1 MALTAKVPKK
11 LSGIKTKI
19 MLNLTKRQLICFGAA
34 ALAGFPA
41 YLLLKDAVGTD
52 IAVIF
57 MVILML
63 PFFFFAIYEK
73 NGHPAEQMLKM
84 MWMHKWGRPQ
94 RRAYRS
100 ENLYLRFI
108 REEKA
113 REMAAQNKQKARL
126 RLNIRQGHKDSGLKG
141 KEDADITVI
150 KTSEKDKCREC
161 KPAHR
166 YSQDFSVTEGKEAAD
181 IRERKRKSRE
191 GG

>member
-73 NGHPAEQMLKM
+73 NGHPAEQMLKI

-100 ENLYLRFI
+100 ENLYLRLA

-113 REMAAQNKQKARL
+113 RETAAQKKQKSH
-126 RLNIRQGHKDSGLKG
+126 IKFGIKQVHKD
-141 KEDADITVI
+141 
-150 KTSEKDKCREC
+150 
-161 KPAHR
+161 
-166 YSQDFSVTEGKEAAD
+166 SVTEGKEAAD